1 VLTAEASGRIVGVLN
16 ASEWPNCQLR
26 IGEKLRTAP
35 AMIWV
40 MRTALPRQLKL
51 LSLWAKQDPHRAHW
65 HLGPI
70 GVDPELQGR
79 GVGKAMLGSFL
90 DMVDKQGSPAY
101 LETDVEK
108 NVLLYESFGFKVIS
122 QADFEGVK
130 NRFIMEAAEQAL
142 PSRQCRPCRLLT
154 CIPPT
159 LARAKEMSCQLR

>member
-1 VLTAEASGRIVGVLN
+1 M
-16 ASEWPNCQLR
+16 R

-40 MRTALPRQLKL
+40 MQVELPRQLKL

-90 DMVDKQGSPAY
+90 DMVDKEGSPAY

-108 NVLLYESFGFKVIS
+108 NVPLYERFGFKVIY
-122 QADFEGVK
+122 QA
-130 NRFIMEAAEQAL
+130 IL
-142 PSRQCRPCRLLT
+142 
-154 CIPPT
+154 
-159 LARAKEMSCQLR
+159 RA